1 MIRNPSYNRLSEA
14 LSFGVLILDGA
25 MGTMIQKRDLTESDY
40 RFSDLAD
47 HPLALKGNHD
57 LLNLSKPELIFDIHR
72 QYIEAGA
79 SVIETNTFNAN
90 SISQAD
96 YNTGHLVYEVNL
108 EAAKIA
114 RRAAGSNVFVLG
126 AIGPTNRT
134 ASMSP
139 RVDDPGFRNVTFDQL
154 AEAYQQQAA
163 ALLDGG
169 VDGFLIETIFDTLN
183 AKAAIFGLQEEF
195 IARDQEW
202 PIVISVTITDASG
215 RTLSGQTLEAFFYS
229 ILHANPLVVGIN
241 CALGAKELL
250 PYLRE
255 LKRLVYGRRSGA
267 SEPIYLS
274 AHPNAGLPNELG
286 DYTQS
291 AQEMAEWIRIFMDE
305 GLVNLV
311 GGCCGTTPE
320 HIREIHQLIDG
331 RGGPM
336 GTPTLQSGE
345 NPVNAGGHMLGGHML
360 GGPAGPP
367 LQKLTVFTGL
377 EPLIVR
383 PESNFVN
390 IGERTNVAG
399 SKQFARL
406 IRDEKFEDA
415 LAVAREQIEG
425 GAMMI
430 DVCMDDPL
438 LDASDAIGRFLRM
451 VATDPDIARVP
462 VMIDSSRFS
471 AIREGLKNTQ
481 GKSVVNSISLKAGE
495 DVFLEQAKYV
505 RRFGAAVIVM
515 LFDEQGQADTFER
528 KISIAR
534 RSYDLLVKKL
544 NFPPEDIMI
553 DPNVL
558 ALATGMEEHN
568 RYGLAYIEATRWIKQ
583 NLPGAKVSGGVS
595 NLSFAFRGREN
606 IRQAMHSVFLYHAIR
621 AGMDVGIVNPSL
633 LQVYDEVDPVLLKLA
648 EDVVLN
654 RRKDATD
661 RLLAFAEN
669 SGDADKK
676 NIGQANEWRSL
687 GAKDRLIHSMI
698 AGISDFIET
707 DVEEARHLFQFALE
721 VIEQPLM
728 DGMGVV
734 GDRFGSGKMF
744 LPQVIK
750 SARVMKK
757 AVAYL
762 TPFIE
767 AEKLTGANSSNA
779 GKVVLATVKGDVHD
793 IGKNIVGVILQCNNY
808 EVIDLGVMVPAEKII
823 DTAIREKA
831 TIIGLSGLIT
841 PSLEEMAYVASEMQ
855 KAGLN
860 LPLLIGGATTSEL
873 HTALRIDPFYQGPV
887 VHVRDA
893 SRVVGVTSLLLS
905 TGKSEARKLEIKSN
919 YEKIRTGYANRDKT
933 TGYISLNQAK
943 QNSLKIDWKTGAG
956 IHKPNHLGL
965 IRYDD
970 FPLEKLKPFI
980 DWSFFLYTWDIRG
993 RYPAILND
1001 PLKGAEARSLIADA
1015 EEMLEQIISNKW
1027 LKANGVVGT
1036 FPANS
1041 DHEDLVV
1048 YDPEDPAKVVERFYF
1063 LRNQEQKEPG
1073 VPNLC
1078 LSDFIAPKESDIKD
1092 YIGFFAATAG
1102 LGSDEKSKEFA
1113 DLNDDYRSL
1122 MLKVL
1127 ADRLAEAFAEWL
1139 HKEVRKESWGYVPEE
1154 NLEADELLKEKY
1166 RGIRP
1171 AIGYPSCPDH
1181 EDKLALF
1188 RLLDPEQHTGIQ
1200 LTETLAM
1207 HPGASVAGLY
1217 FAHPESRY
1225 FQVGRIGE
1233 DQIKDYARRRGIS
1246 IQHAEIQLA
1255 THLNYK

>member
-1 MIRNPSYNRLSEA
+1 MIKSPSYSRLANALASEI
-14 LSFGVLILDGA
+14 LVLDGA
-25 MGTMIQKRDLTESDY
+25 MGTMIQKLGLTEADY
-40 RFSDLAD
+40 HSRELEH
-47 HPLALKGNHD
+47 HPVLLKGNHD
-57 LLNLSKPELIFDIHR
+57 LLNLSKPDAIFNIHR

-79 SVIETNTFNAN
+79 RVIETNTFNAN
-90 SISQAD
+90 EISQSD
-96 YNTGHLVYEVNL
+96 YQTEHLVYQINL

-114 RRAAGSNVFVLG
+114 RRAAGNEIFVLG
-126 AIGPTNRT
+126 AMGPTNRT

-139 RVDDPGFRNVTFDQL
+139 RVDDPGYRNVTFDQL
-154 AEAYQQQAA
+154 AEAYRKQAA

-169 VDGFLIETIFDTLN
+169 VDGLLIETIFDTLN

-195 IARDQEW
+195 IARGQEW
-202 PIVISVTITDASG
+202 PVAISVTVTDASG
-215 RTLSGQTLEAFFYS
+215 RTLSGQTVEAFFYS
-229 ILHANPLVVGIN
+229 IVHASPLLIGIN
-241 CALGAKELL
+241 CALGAQELL

-255 LKRLVYGRRSGA
+255 LKRLSSARGLEPSRR
-267 SEPIYLS
+267 IFTS
-274 AHPNAGLPNELG
+274 AHPNAGLPDELG
-286 DYTQS
+286 GYTQS
-291 AQEMAEWIRIFMDE
+291 ALEMARWIQIFIEE

-320 HIREIHQLIDG
+320 HIREISRLVAR
-331 RGGPM
+331 RGGP
-336 GTPTLQSGE
+336 
-345 NPVNAGGHMLGGHML
+345 AGPPSSLPAGKE

-367 LQKLTVFTGL
+367 LRTVFAGL
-377 EPLIVR
+377 EPLIIR
-383 PESNFVN
+383 PESNFIN

-406 IRDEKFEDA
+406 IREGKFEEA
-415 LAVAREQIEG
+415 LSVAREQIEG

-438 LDASDAIGRFLRM
+438 LDAPEVMGRFLRM

-471 AIREGLKNTQ
+471 AIQEGLKNTQ
-481 GKSVVNSISLKAGE
+481 GKSVVNSISLKAG
-495 DVFLEQAKYV
+495 DSVFLEQARYI

-515 LFDEQGQADTFER
+515 LFDELGQADTYER

-534 RSYDLLVKKL
+534 RSYDLLI
-544 NFPPEDIMI
+544 NEARFPPEDIII

-558 ALATGMEEHN
+558 ALATGMEEHS
-568 RYGLAYIEATRWIKQ
+568 RYGLNYIEATRWIKQ
-583 NLPGAKVSGGVS
+583 NLPGVKVSGGVS

-606 IRQAMHSVFLYHAIR
+606 IRQAMHAVFLYHAIR
-621 AGMDVGIVNPSL
+621 AGMDVGIVNPSM
-633 LQVYDEVDPVLLKLA
+633 LQVYDEVDPALLKLA

-661 RLLAFAEN
+661 RLLAYAEKT
-669 SGDADKK
+669 GEIDKK
-676 NIGQANEWRSL
+676 SVGHVEDWRSL
-687 GAKDRLIHSMI
+687 AVKDRLIHSMV
-698 AGISDFIET
+698 AGIADYIEA
-707 DVEEARHLFQFALE
+707 DVEEARHLFPYALD

-728 DGMGVV
+728 EGMGVV

-767 AEKLTGANSSNA
+767 AEKLAGSASDAA

-823 DTAIREKA
+823 ATAIRENA

-841 PSLEEMAYVASEMQ
+841 PSLEEMAYVAGQMQ
-855 KAGLN
+855 KAGLKV
-860 LPLLIGGATTSEL
+860 PLLIGGATTSEL
-873 HTALRIDPFYQGPV
+873 HTALRIDPFYEGPV

-893 SRVVGVTSLLLS
+893 SRVVAVTSSLLS
-905 TGKSEARKLEIKSN
+905 TDKSEGRKLEIKTA
-919 YEKIRTGYANRDKT
+919 YEKIRVQYNDRDKT
-933 TGYISLNQAK
+933 AGFVSLDQARE
-943 QNSLKIDWKTGAG
+943 NSLKIDWTGGAG
-956 IHKPNHLGL
+956 IYGPHRTGL
-965 IRYDD
+965 VEFFD
-970 FPLEKLKPFI
+970 FPLEKLIPFI

-993 RYPAILND
+993 RYPAILED
-1001 PLKGAEARSLIADA
+1001 PLKGAEAKIIIADA
-1015 EEMLEQIISNKW
+1015 EEMLKDIIAHKW
-1027 LKANGVVGT
+1027 LKANGVAGI
-1036 FPANS
+1036 FPASS
-1041 DHEDLVV
+1041 DHEDIVLF
-1048 YDPEDPAKVVERFYF
+1048 DPSDPTKVLERFYF
-1063 LRNQEQKEPG
+1063 LRNQEQKERG

-1078 LSDFIAPKESDIKD
+1078 LSDFVAPENSGFKD
-1092 YIGFFAATAG
+1092 YVGVFAATAG
-1102 LGSDEKSKEFA
+1102 IGCDEKSREFA
-1113 DLNDDYRSL
+1113 EQNDDYRSL

-1139 HKEVRKESWGYVPEE
+1139 HLEVRKEIWGYVPGESLTTE
-1154 NLEADELLKEKY
+1154 ELLKEAY
-1166 RGIRP
+1166 NGIRP

-1188 RLLDPEQHTGIQ
+1188 RILDPEKKTGIE

-1217 FAHPESRY
+1217 FTHPESKY
-1225 FQVGRIGE
+1225 FQVGKIGE

-1246 IQHAEIQLA
+1246 IQHAEKQLA
-1255 THLNYK
+1255 THLNYR

>member
-1 MIRNPSYNRLSEA
+1 LPGQGKLIDMIKHPSYNRLSDA
-14 LSFGVLILDGA
+14 LSSEILILDGA
-25 MGTMIQKRDLTESDY
+25 MGTMIQKLRLTESNY
-40 RFSDLAD
+40 RFSDLVN
-47 HPLALKGNHD
+47 HPLALKGNYD
-57 LLNLSKPELIFDIHR
+57 LLNLSRPDVIFDIHR
-72 QYIEAGA
+72 QYIDAGA
-79 SVIETNTFNAN
+79 RVIETNTFNAN
-90 SISQAD
+90 SISQSD
-96 YNTGHLVYEVNL
+96 YKTGHLVYQINL

-114 RRAAGSNVFVLG
+114 RRAAGNNVFVLG
-126 AIGPTNRT
+126 AMGPTNRT

-139 RVDDPGFRNVTFDQL
+139 DVDDPGYRNITFDQL

-195 IARDQEW
+195 LTRGQEW

-255 LKRLVYGRRSGA
+255 LRRLTDQYGRALRPSR
-267 SEPIYLS
+267 IFTS

-291 AQEMAEWIRIFMDE
+291 ALEMAEWIRIFLDE

-320 HIREIHQLIDG
+320 HIREIHRLVSG
-331 RGGPM
+331 RP
-336 GTPTLQSGE
+336 
-345 NPVNAGGHMLGGHML
+345 NVRR

-367 LQKLTVFTGL
+367 LHTTVFTGL
-377 EPLIVR
+377 EPLIIR
-383 PESNFVN
+383 PESNFIN

-406 IRDEKFEDA
+406 IREGKFEEA
-415 LAVAREQIEG
+415 LTVAREQIEG

-438 LDASDAIGRFLRM
+438 LDASEAIGRFLRM

-471 AIREGLKNTQ
+471 AIQEGLKNTQ

-495 DVFLEQAKYV
+495 SVFLEQARYL

-515 LFDEQGQADTFER
+515 LFDELGQADTYER
-528 KISIAR
+528 KIGIAR
-534 RSYDLLVKKL
+534 RSYDLLVNKV
-544 NFPPEDIMI
+544 NFPPEDIII

-583 NLPGAKVSGGVS
+583 NLPGVKVSGGVS

-606 IRQAMHSVFLYHAIR
+606 IRQAMHAVFLYHAIR
-621 AGMDVGIVNPSL
+621 AGMDVGIVNPSM
-633 LQVYDEVDPVLLKLA
+633 LQVYDEVDPALLKLA

-661 RLLAFAEN
+661 RLLAYAEKT
-669 SGDADKK
+669 GDPDKK
-676 NIGQANEWRSL
+676 NIGQPDDWRSL
-687 GAKDRLIHSMI
+687 GVKDRLIHSMV
-698 AGISDFIET
+698 AGIADYIEA
-707 DVEEARHLFQFALE
+707 DVEEARQLFKYALE

-767 AEKLTGANSSNA
+767 AEKLTGASASNA

-823 DTAIREKA
+823 DTAIREKT

-841 PSLEEMAYVASEMQ
+841 PSLEEMAYVAGEMQ

-873 HTALRIDPFYQGPV
+873 HTALRIDPFYEGPV

-905 TGKSEARKLEIKSN
+905 ADKSEARKLEIKLA
-919 YEKIRTGYANRDKT
+919 YQKIRTDYANRDKT
-933 TGYISLNQAK
+933 AGYIPLIQARE
-943 QNSLKIDWKTGAG
+943 NSLKIDWDNGAG
-956 IHKPNHLGL
+956 ISKPNHLGL
-965 IRYDD
+965 VEFFD
-970 FPLEKLKPFI
+970 FPLEKLIPYI

-993 RYPAILND
+993 RYPAILED

-1015 EEMLEQIISNKW
+1015 EEMLQEIIANKW
-1027 LKANGVVGT
+1027 LKANGIAGI

-1041 DHEDLVV
+1041 DHEDIVV
-1048 YDPEDPAKVVERFYF
+1048 YDPEDPSKVLERFYF

-1078 LSDFIAPKESDIKD
+1078 LADFIAPEEVGVKD
-1092 YIGFFAATAG
+1092 YVGLFAATAG
-1102 LGSDEKSKEFA
+1102 IGSDEKSREFA
-1113 DLNDDYRSL
+1113 DQNDDYRSL

-1139 HKEVRKESWGYVPEE
+1139 HKEVRKEIWGYVPGE
-1154 NLEADELLKEKY
+1154 NLNTEELLKEAY

-1181 EDKLALF
+1181 EDKLTLF
-1188 RLLDPEQHTGIQ
+1188 RILDPEKHTGIE

-1207 HPGASVAGLY
+1207 YPGASVAGMY
-1217 FAHPESRY
+1217 FVHPESRY

-1246 IQHAEIQLA
+1246 IQHAEKQLA
-1255 THLNYK
+1255 THLNYR